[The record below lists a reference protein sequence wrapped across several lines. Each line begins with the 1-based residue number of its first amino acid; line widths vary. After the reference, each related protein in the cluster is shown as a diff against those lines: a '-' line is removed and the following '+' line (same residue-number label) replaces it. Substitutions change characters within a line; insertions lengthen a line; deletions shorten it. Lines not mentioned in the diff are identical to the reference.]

1 MAATMVWFVVF
12 FAVGFV
18 MLAALFAATAAMV
31 SRAEDI
37 GSVTTPVTMLV
48 MIPYFLVVF
57 FNDNE
62 TVLTIMSY
70 VPFSA
75 PVAMPVRI
83 FLGQAEWWE
92 PLLSLVIL
100 IATTVV
106 AVLVGER
113 IYRYSLLRTGARV
126 PFSEALRG

>member
-1 MAATMVWFVVF
+1 
-12 FAVGFV
+12 
-18 MLAALFAATAAMV
+18 
-31 SRAEDI
+31 
-37 GSVTTPVTMLV
+37 VTTPVTMLV